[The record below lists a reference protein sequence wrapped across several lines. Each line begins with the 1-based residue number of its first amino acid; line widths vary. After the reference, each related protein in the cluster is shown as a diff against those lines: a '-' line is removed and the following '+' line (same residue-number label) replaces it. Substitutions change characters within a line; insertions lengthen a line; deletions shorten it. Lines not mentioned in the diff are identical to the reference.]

1 MSGET
6 NKMTNEN
13 GNIYRKVFGDKLAL
27 LRMKNHLKQQDIA
40 DKLGIPVSTYR
51 NYEIGLREA
60 PYSIIVKLAD
70 ILGVSLDYL
79 FGRSSKGNVL
89 DDAVMNHPLLSDEEK
104 AMICA
109 YVDLPPHS
117 RLALMSLASE
127 AISKYESNL
136 SYIRERSEK
145 RPQHEVTQKVG
156 ETKILVPTD
165 SSLNERSRKN
175 LLIYQKSKEGRSR
188 RYSVEFL
195 SDNKEADKNEDA

>member
-79 FGRSSKGNVL
+79 FGRSTESNTLEK
-89 DDAVMNHPLLSDEEK
+89 AVTAEPYLSDEEK
-104 AMICA
+104 AVICSFL
-109 YVDLPPHS
+109 DLPAHT
-117 RLALMSLASE
+117 RLALLSLVQEVSE
-127 AISKYESNL
+127 AYTANLNRIKRRSQKEESTRP
-136 SYIRERSEK
+136 YIK
-145 RPQHEVTQKVG
+145 D
-156 ETKILVPTD
+156 LDVPMD
-165 SSLNERSRKN
+165 EASRKR
-175 LLIYQKSKEGRSR
+175 LREYIKSKEGKEQLR
-188 RYSVEFL
+188 RML
-195 SDNKEADKNEDA
+195 STLSEVPGIDAEEADKNEDA